1 MPTVLT
7 LKLIRQIIIIQFKN
21 IADQFN
27 IEFNSINFTEEDFW
41 NLLPFA
47 AKNIDEP
54 IADYAILPTFKMAS
68 EASKNFKVALSGEG
82 GDELFADT
90 ADINLLKHH
99 IKVLLVN

>member
-1 MPTVLT
+1 MTFDFNIF
-7 LKLIRQIIIIQFKN
+7 LKCFILNYNNSIKN
-21 IADQFN
+21 IANQFN

-68 EASKNFKVALSGEG
+68 EASKNF
-82 GDELFADT
+82 
-90 ADINLLKHH
+90 
-99 IKVLLVN
+99 